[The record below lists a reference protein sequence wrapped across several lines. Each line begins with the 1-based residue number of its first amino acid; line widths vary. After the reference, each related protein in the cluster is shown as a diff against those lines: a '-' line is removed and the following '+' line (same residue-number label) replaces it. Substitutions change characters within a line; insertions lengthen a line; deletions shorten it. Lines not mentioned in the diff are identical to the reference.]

1 MNHLL
6 LGLLAE
12 TSIHPGVGRNEGAID
27 LPVAREGATDY
38 PHIPGSGL
46 KGALRDYCRE
56 HSKCNENDWFGPD
69 NAEVPG
75 SAGALLV
82 SDARLLLLPVRSL
95 SGVYRWVTCP
105 HLLERLARDKK
116 RIGIP
121 PGFEP
126 PGGPSEGSY
135 LGTGAS
141 GRLFLEERSL
151 AHAGEVDKDVR
162 SALEGLIYHQ
172 STRAHVAGQLV
183 ILNDGDFAWFAR
195 YGLPVQAH
203 NVLDEN
209 KTSKNLWYEET
220 LPPDTLMYA
229 LISNRVRGNGAVVA
243 FKEVLEKT
251 PWVQAGGNET
261 TGQGWFAV
269 ETIEAKGG

>member
-38 PHIPGSGL
+38 PFVPGSGL

-56 HSKCNENDWFGPD
+56 HAECNEKDWFGPD
-69 NAEVPG
+69 NAE
-75 SAGALLV
+75 SAGALLM

-105 HLLERLARDKK
+105 HLLERLARDMK

-121 PGFEP
+121 PEFEVP
-126 PGGPSEGSY
+126 QGPLEERFM
-135 LGTGAS
+135 GA
-141 GRLFLEERSL
+141 GPTDPLFLEERSFS
-151 AHAGEVDKDVR
+151 HHGEVPKDVKGTLKGLMYHE
-162 SALEGLIYHQ
+162 SARG
-172 STRAHVAGQLV
+172 HVKGQLV
-183 ILNDGDFAWFAR
+183 LLNDRDFAWFAR
-195 YGLPVQAH
+195 YGLPVQAR

-209 KTSKNLWYEET
+209 KTSENLWYEEA
-220 LPPDTLMYA
+220 LPSDTLMYG
-229 LISNRVRGNGAVVA
+229 LISNRVRGKGDVTV
-243 FKEVLEKT
+243 FKKVLEET
-251 PWVQAGGNET
+251 PWVQVGGNET

-269 ETIEAKGG
+269 KIIEAKGG